1 MGYLNAAPVRTEAA
15 LPKEVAALSAEE
27 LLGALGGPTL
37 FDLRR
42 SGEPPLFVSTLLHGN
57 ETSGWDAVR
66 RIAGRGEAYEFS
78 WMLFLGNVEA
88 AAQGARS
95 LPGQGD
101 FNRIWNVDDEADGS
115 ASNARPSGAWEG
127 RMPSP
132 QARASSPQRKA
143 GVSSAPKEGRMS
155 SPPTDVWQEDSH
167 ARPAEA
173 QMANAVTQAAQAA
186 QPFFAVDV
194 HNNSGHNPPYSVITA
209 LDETTLAAAAAFSP
223 LAIHARQPA
232 GVQTRR
238 FARFCPAVTIE
249 TGQPE
254 DPESAERAEE
264 YLLRCLRGGEPPAA
278 EHSRLSLYENTVR
291 VTVRGDVEPHPG
303 LERLNFGVAA
313 PGQCIAHRGELLA
326 QDSLGRNVTD
336 RYLEADGTATRLKRS
351 VTLSMYT
358 SDVAIARQ
366 DCLCYFMTQVAA

>member
-1 MGYLNAAPVRTEAA
+1 MGYLSAAPVRTRTT
-15 LPKEVAALSAEE
+15 LPRQLT
-27 LLGALGGPTL
+27 LLPAQGLLAALGGPTL

-42 SGEPPLFVSTLLHGN
+42 PGKPPHFVSTLLHGN

-66 RIAGRGEAYEFS
+66 RIARRDDAREFS
-78 WMLFLGNVEA
+78 WMLFLGNVQA

-95 LPGQGD
+95 LPAQPD
-101 FNRIWNVDDEADGS
+101 FNRIWHASAADDETRAPAD
-115 ASNARPSGAWEG
+115 
-127 RMPSP
+127 
-132 QARASSPQRKA
+132 
-143 GVSSAPKEGRMS
+143 
-155 SPPTDVWQEDSH
+155 TDIWQQDSH
-167 ARPAEA
+167 AHPAEA
-173 QMANAVTQAAQAA
+173 QLAEAVAQAA
-186 QPFFAVDV
+186 EAAQPCFAVDV

-209 LDETTLAAAAAFSP
+209 LDPTTLAAAAAFSP
-223 LAIHARQPA
+223 RAIHARQPA

-254 DPESAERAEE
+254 DPQSAMRAEA
-264 YLLRCLRGGEPPAA
+264 YLLACLQSGKAPSA
-278 EHSRLSLYENTVR
+278 EHSRLALYENTIR

-313 PGQCIAHRGELLA
+313 PGQCIAHRGELVA
-326 QDSLGRNVTD
+326 EDSQGRVVTD
-336 RYLEADGTATRLKRS
+336 QYLEADGSATRLTRS

>member
-1 MGYLNAAPVRTEAA
+1 MGHLNAAHLRMETG
-15 LPKEVAALSAEE
+15 LPKRVATLPAQE

-42 SGEPPLFVSTLLHGN
+42 PGHPPLFVSTLLHGN

-66 RIAGRGEAYEFS
+66 RIAGRDEAAEFS

-101 FNRIWNVDDEADGS
+101 FNRIWNVDDEGDGP
-115 ASNARPSGAWEG
+115 ASTARPSLPAKRE
-127 RMPSP
+127 PASP
-132 QARASSPQRKA
+132 KRS
-143 GVSSAPKEGRMS
+143 EMS
-155 SPPTDVWQEDSH
+155 SHPSEVWQEGSH
-167 ARPAEA
+167 AHPAEV

-186 QPFFAVDV
+186 EPFFAVDV
-194 HNNSGHNPPYSVITA
+194 HNNSGHNPPYSVITS

-223 LAIHARQPA
+223 RAIHARQPA

-254 DPESAERAEE
+254 DPSSAARAQE
-264 YLLRCLRGGEPPAA
+264 YLLRCLRGGKPPAA
-278 EHSRLSLYENTVR
+278 EHSGLALYENAVR

-303 LERLNFGVAA
+303 LERLNFGIAA
-313 PGQCIAHRGELLA
+313 PGQCIAHRGKLLA
-326 QDSLGRNVTD
+326 QDTEGRDVTAS
-336 RYLEADGTATRLKRS
+336 YLETDGHATRLKRA

-366 DCLCYFMTQVAA
+366 DCLCYFMAEVAA

>member
-1 MGYLNAAPVRTEAA
+1 MGYLNAVPVRIETE
-15 LPKEVAALSAEE
+15 LPQEVAALPARA

-42 SGEPPLFVSTLLHGN
+42 PGHAPLFVSTLLHGN

-66 RIAGRGEAYEFS
+66 RIAGCGEASEFS

-95 LPGQGD
+95 LPGQAD
-101 FNRIWNVDDEADGS
+101 FNRVWHASDAKADA
-115 ASNARPSGAWEG
+115 ASTARRVGAREG
-127 RMPSP
+127 RMPAPPSE
-132 QARASSPQRKA
+132 
-143 GVSSAPKEGRMS
+143 SAE
-155 SPPTDVWQEDSH
+155 VWQEDSH
-167 ARPAEA
+167 AHPAEA
-173 QMANAVTQAAQAA
+173 QLARAVTQAAEAA
-186 QPFFAVDV
+186 RPFFAVDV
-194 HNNSGHNPPYSVITA
+194 HNNSGHNPPYSVITS
-209 LDETTLAAAAAFSP
+209 LDPTTLAAAAAFSP
-223 LAIHARQPA
+223 RAIHARQPA

-254 DPESAERAEE
+254 DPSSAKRAEE
-264 YLLRCLRGGEPPAA
+264 FLLRCLRAGQPPASQRSSLA
-278 EHSRLSLYENTVR
+278 LYENTVR
-291 VTVRGDVEPHPG
+291 VTVKGDVEPHPG
-303 LERLNFGVAA
+303 LERLNFGIAP
-313 PGQCIAHRGELLA
+313 PGQCIARRGELVA
-326 QDSLGRNVTD
+326 QDTEGRNVTD
-336 RYLEADGTATRLKRS
+336 AYLEADGKATRLKRS

>member
-1 MGYLNAAPVRTEAA
+1 MRTETA
-15 LPKEVAALSAEE
+15 LPRQVATLPATE
-27 LLGALGGPTL
+27 LMTALGGPTL

-42 SGEPPLFVSTLLHGN
+42 QGRPPLFVSTLLHGN

-66 RIAGRGEAYEFS
+66 RIALRDDAAEFS
-78 WMLFLGNVEA
+78 WMVFLGNVRA

-95 LPGQGD
+95 LPEQPD
-101 FNRIWNVDDEADGS
+101 FNRIWNAGSDDEEDRAV
-115 ASNARPSGAWEG
+115 SGADIWQDDSQTP
-127 RMPSP
+127 PSETRL
-132 QARASSPQRKA
+132 AK
-143 GVSSAPKEGRMS
+143 
-155 SPPTDVWQEDSH
+155 
-167 ARPAEA
+167 
-173 QMANAVTQAAQAA
+173 AVTQAAQAA

-194 HNNSGHNPPYSVITA
+194 HNNSGHNPPYSVITS

-238 FARFCPAVTIE
+238 FSRFCPAVTIE

-254 DPESAERAEE
+254 DPQSAERAET
-264 YLLRCLRGGEPPAA
+264 YLLRCLREGRPPRA
-278 EHSRLSLYENTVR
+278 ERSNLALYENIVR
-291 VTVRGDVEPHPG
+291 VTVKGDVEPHPG

-313 PGQCIAHRGELLA
+313 PGQCIAHRGELVA
-326 QDSLGRNVTD
+326 QDSHGRVVTD
-336 RYLEADGTATRLKRS
+336 EFLDSNGTATRLRRS

>member
-1 MGYLNAAPVRTEAA
+1 MGYLNAAPLRVETG
-15 LPKEVAALSAEE
+15 LPKRVATLPAPE
-27 LLGALGGPTL
+27 LLAALGGPTL

-42 SGEPPLFVSTLLHGN
+42 PGRPPLFVSTLLHGN

-66 RIAGRGEAYEFS
+66 RIAGRDEASEFS

-101 FNRIWNVDDEADGS
+101 FNRIWNVDDEGDGPAS
-115 ASNARPSGAWEG
+115 AVRPSGAWEG

-132 QARASSPQRKA
+132 PSKREPSSPTR
-143 GVSSAPKEGRMS
+143 GEMS
-155 SPPTDVWQEDSH
+155 SRPSEVWQEDSH
-167 ARPAEA
+167 AHPAEV

-186 QPFFAVDV
+186 RPFFAVDV
-194 HNNSGHNPPYSVITA
+194 HNNSGHNPPYSVITS

-223 LAIHARQPA
+223 RAIHARQPA

-254 DPESAERAEE
+254 DPSSAARAQE
-264 YLLRCLRGGEPPAA
+264 YLLRCLRGGKPPAA
-278 EHSRLSLYENTVR
+278 EHSGLALYENAVR

-303 LERLNFGVAA
+303 LERLNFGIAA
-313 PGQCIAHRGELLA
+313 PGQCIAHRGKLLA
-326 QDSLGRNVTD
+326 QDTEGRDVTD
-336 RYLEADGTATRLKRS
+336 AYLETDGYATRLKRT

-366 DCLCYFMTQVAA
+366 DCLCYFMAEVAA

>member
-1 MGYLNAAPVRTEAA
+1 MGYLSGAPVRTTTTLPRHVAA
-15 LPKEVAALSAEE
+15 LPAAG
-27 LLGALGGPTL
+27 LLAVLGGPTL
-37 FDLRR
+37 FDLRHA
-42 SGEPPLFVSTLLHGN
+42 GKPPLFVSTLLHGN

-66 RIAGRGEAYEFS
+66 RIALSDEATEFS
-78 WMLFLGNVEA
+78 WMLFLGNVQA

-95 LPGQGD
+95 LPEQPD
-101 FNRIWNVDDEADGS
+101 FNRIWQPSAEDDETPAGS
-115 ASNARPSGAWEG
+115 DS
-127 RMPSP
+127 
-132 QARASSPQRKA
+132 
-143 GVSSAPKEGRMS
+143 
-155 SPPTDVWQEDSH
+155 DIWQEDSH
-167 ARPAEA
+167 VHPSEA
-173 QMANAVTQAAQAA
+173 QLAEAVTQAARAA
-186 QPFFAVDV
+186 RPFFAVDV
-194 HNNSGHNPPYSVITA
+194 HNNSGHNPPYSVITS

-223 LAIHARQPA
+223 RAIHARQPA

-254 DPESAERAEE
+254 DPQSAERAEV
-264 YLLRCLRGGEPPAA
+264 YLLDCLRRGQPPSA
-278 EHSRLSLYENTVR
+278 EHSRLALFENTVR

-313 PGQCIAHRGELLA
+313 PGQCIAHRGELVA
-326 QDSLGRNVTD
+326 QDSQGRVVTEQ
-336 RYLEADGTATRLKRS
+336 YFEADGSATRLTRS